1 MATQQQIQD
10 AILLGRSYRLELV
23 DDLLSN
29 LKKGCCGNTSL
40 IAQISGL
47 ISSLEHRME
56 DNIYNLTTSALYTC
70 LLTSIANYSGASLS
84 VDPNASLPNTVI
96 EGGGSGGFY
105 WPNAIDILYEDMS
118 GDDGSGGRTIYT
130 NASWIGFTP
139 FPHTVGNVDLIIDED
154 FSYDILTGTMELLP
168 NAPSG
173 VTAIYGGGRI
183 RVDGYAKDGS
193 TPPVNTLVPLFI
205 DWS

>member
-70 LLTSIANYSGASLS
+70 LLTSIANYSGASLT
-84 VDPNASLPNTVI
+84 VDSNASLPNTVI
-96 EGGGSGGFY
+96 EGGGGGSDY
-105 WPNAIDILYEDMS
+105 NPPNPINITFDDMS
-118 GDDGSGGRTIYT
+118 GDDGSGGRTTYT
-130 NASWIGFTP
+130 NSEWVGWIPFMQTTGVIQLFDGIDYDYDVTTGSFT
-139 FPHTVGNVDLIIDED
+139 
-154 FSYDILTGTMELLP
+154 LLP
-168 NAPSG
+168 NGNLPALYDGS
-173 VTAIYGGGRI
+173 VI
-183 RVDGYAKDGS
+183 RVTSYAKDGYI
-193 TPPVNTLVPLFI
+193 PPVNTLVPLFI